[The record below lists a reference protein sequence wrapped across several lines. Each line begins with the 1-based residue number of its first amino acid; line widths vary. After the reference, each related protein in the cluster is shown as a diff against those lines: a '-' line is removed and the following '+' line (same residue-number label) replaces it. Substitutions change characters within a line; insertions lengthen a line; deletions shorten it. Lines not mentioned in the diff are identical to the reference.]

1 VHNQRA
7 TVSKTGILVFG
18 KKLLPKKGLG
28 RATFG
33 HADVPKTG
41 ILVFGKKLLPFSGLL
56 YKMA

>member
-41 ILVFGKKLLPFSGLL
+41 ILVFREKAFAIFGTVV
-56 YKMA
+56 